1 MDIRGPSGSVEFTT
15 PEGDFI
21 TEFSLSVSVK
31 KWFTSV
37 NSIKLMFGSI
47 TRNQKIYNEEQ
58 ILSGTAENFLN
69 YSGIKL
75 GSEKVKGL
83 FTKSGPDNLILTDFL
98 WHDISES
105 DLKSGSV
112 NVFSDDEENILP
124 EGTCYEI
131 DYVIGRVRLI
141 YPKIEKSDEI
151 TVNTG
156 EGEFITEFGVELDV
170 RKEVVIH
177 YEYYKAYVKDLD
189 YSVNYEKGKIA
200 RLIGG
205 NIKSGSKVYCDYEVT
220 ASVGSELIEE
230 VIDMAHT
237 EILDLIGEEY
247 EGNADIRLKYAES
260 NIAMQYLLDSAT
272 VQTIQKLH
280 SVESS
285 RQLSRLGDKYADRF
299 RQKGFKFMRSFIK
312 TPAVMTGA
320 KIRKNYSW

>member
-15 PEGDFI
+15 PEGDF
-21 TEFSLSVSVK
+21 TEEFSLKISVK

-37 NSIKLMFGSI
+37 DSIKLMFGSI

-58 ILSGTAENFLN
+58 ILSGTEENFLN

-83 FTKSGPDNLILTDFL
+83 YIKSGPDQKTISDYQ

-112 NVFSDDEENILP
+112 NVFSDNEENLLR
-124 EGTCYEI
+124 EGIDYEI
-131 DYVIGRVRLI
+131 DYILGRIRLLS
-141 YPKIEKSDEI
+141 PKTEMSQET
-151 TVNTG
+151 TVNSG
-156 EGEFITEFGVELDV
+156 DGEFITEFGVELEV

-189 YSVNYEKGKIA
+189 YSINYEKGKIA

-220 ASVGSELIEE
+220 ASVGTELIKE
-230 VIDMAHT
+230 VIDTAHT

-247 EGNADIRLKYAES
+247 EGNQDIRLKYAES

-299 RQKGFKFMRSFIK
+299 RQKGFKFLRSFLK
-312 TPAVMTGA
+312 TPSILSGA